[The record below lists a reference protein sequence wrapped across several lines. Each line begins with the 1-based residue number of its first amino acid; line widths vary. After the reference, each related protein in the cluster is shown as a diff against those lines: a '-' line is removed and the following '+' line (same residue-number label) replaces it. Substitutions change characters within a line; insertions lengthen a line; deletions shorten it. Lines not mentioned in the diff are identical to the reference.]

1 MLLVDKLHRVDLVE
15 SILTN
20 VSECAK
26 GLREELDC
34 VAKGI
39 AEAQTKSIA
48 ECKMSL
54 KYLEK
59 TKKEL
64 QKMICAS

>member
-15 SILTN
+15 LILTN
-20 VSECAK
+20 MSECAK
-26 GLREELDC
+26 GLREKLDC